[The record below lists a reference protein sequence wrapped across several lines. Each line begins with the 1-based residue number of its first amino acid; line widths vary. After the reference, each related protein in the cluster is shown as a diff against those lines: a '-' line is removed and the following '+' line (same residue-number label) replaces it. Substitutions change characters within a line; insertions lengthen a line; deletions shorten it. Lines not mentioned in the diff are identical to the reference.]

1 MENGKWKMDNLLLL
15 ALTLFTVHFSLLT
28 VQAQVAVKGETVWTM
43 AGEPI
48 SNGVVL
54 VNNGKIEAV
63 GTAQQIKIPGN
74 YRVINAK
81 VVTPGLIDARTVV
94 GLSGYMNQPH
104 DQMQIDASS
113 PMQTD
118 RARWFPVKR

>member
-113 PMQTD
+113 PMQ
-118 RARWFPVKR
+118 PEL